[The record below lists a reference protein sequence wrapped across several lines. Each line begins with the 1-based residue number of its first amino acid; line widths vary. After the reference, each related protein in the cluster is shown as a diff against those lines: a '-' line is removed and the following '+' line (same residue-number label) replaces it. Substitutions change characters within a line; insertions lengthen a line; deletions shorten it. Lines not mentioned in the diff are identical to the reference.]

1 MSFSNRDSLWANSA
15 LVVTVSPD
23 DEVLNSYR
31 SVHGNLAGLEFQRDM
46 ERKAYKLGG
55 GCMTAPV
62 QRLTD
67 FVNRRRS
74 ETIPSSSYRLGVASA
89 DCHDIY
95 PEPLYNA
102 LVHALVHQFEKSMP
116 GFICDEALL
125 HGVETRTSS
134 PVRVRRDSDTLQAIG
149 VSNLFPAGEGEIN
162 NCHEITMMS
171 ISGISSRS

>member
-23 DEVLNSYR
+23 DKILDSYR
-31 SVHGNLAGLEFQRDM
+31 SDHGILAGLEFQREM
-46 ERKAYKLGG
+46 ERKAYELGG
-55 GCMTAPV
+55 GGMRAPV

-74 ETIPSSSYRLGVASA
+74 ETIPSSSYRLGVTSA

-102 LVHALVHQFEKSMP
+102 IVHALVKFEKTMP
-116 GFICDEALL
+116 GFLCDQALL

-134 PVRVRRDSDTLQAIG
+134 PVRVLRDCDTLQAIG
-149 VSNLFPAGEGEIN
+149 IDNLFPAGEGEIT
-162 NCHEITMMS
+162 IVTR
-171 ISGISSRS
+171 IR